1 MLDRLPLITA
11 SDRLYFAYGS
21 NLSPEQ
27 MGRRCPDSIFLGKA
41 TLRGY
46 RWQVNERGVANIVEV
61 PAAPAPRK
69 KSARGSSRRNGHS
82 RDRGDEDDHSAAATT
97 VVEGLLYA
105 ISEFDE
111 RLLDQYEGVEKG
123 RYEKFGAQVDF
134 EPVRDNVFARCTSV
148 SVAKAVRDERKQDKI
163 ADALGI
169 TPPRASSWG
178 EGEQRRSGGRDG
190 GSGGRRGASVG
201 ASSSSSSTLTMGSGL
216 KSSIL
221 ELLGIPTS
229 KTGRAAS
236 SPPLPT
242 RGRDRTP
249 RGKVTPVWAMVYA
262 STTYVRDGDVKDR
275 YVPRMERAM
284 ADAVTLGVSRTYVDE
299 HILPHVLRTA
309 PARRKSS
316 RRKSLVGG
324 EDDLEK
330 SRRRRE
336 VESARRSVSIS
347 DGSGRHG
354 RRDSVLDR
362 SLDY

>member
-1 MLDRLPLITA
+1 MLDHLPLITA

-27 MGRRCPDSIFLGKA
+27 MAHRCPDSIFLGKA
-41 TLRGY
+41 TLCGY
-46 RWQVNERGVANIVEV
+46 RWQVNERGRANIVEV
-61 PAAPAPRK
+61 PAEPAPGK
-69 KSARGSSRRNGHS
+69 KAGRGSSSSRSSGRS
-82 RDRGDEDDHSAAATT
+82 RDRDDDDHSAATTT

-111 RLLDQYEGVEKG
+111 RLLDQYEGVKKG

-134 EPVRDNVFARCTSV
+134 EPVRDNVFARCTSA
-148 SVAKAVRDERKQDKI
+148 SVAKAVRDERKQDEI

-169 TPPRASSWG
+169 VPRASSWG
-178 EGEQRRSGGRDG
+178 EGEQRRSGRWDG
-190 GSGGRRGASVG
+190 GGGRRGASVG
-201 ASSSSSSTLTMGSGL
+201 ASSSSSSTAAMGSGL
-216 KSSIL
+216 RNSIL

-229 KTGRAAS
+229 KTGRTAS
-236 SPPLPT
+236 SPPPT

-249 RGKVTPVWAMVYA
+249 KGKVTPVWAMVYA
-262 STTYVRDGDVKDR
+262 NTTYVRDGYVKDK

-284 ADAVTLGVSRTYVDE
+284 ADAVALGVSRRFVDE
-299 HILPHVLRTA
+299 HIYPHIFRTA

-316 RRKSLVGG
+316 RRKSLAGG

-330 SRRRRE
+330 GRRRRE

-347 DGSGRHG
+347 DGLGRYG